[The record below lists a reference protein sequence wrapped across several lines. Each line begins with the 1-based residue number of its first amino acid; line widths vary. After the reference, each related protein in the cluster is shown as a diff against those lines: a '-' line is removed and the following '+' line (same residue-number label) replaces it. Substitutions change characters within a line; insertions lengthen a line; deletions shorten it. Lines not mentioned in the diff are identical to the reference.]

1 MEFIPTLICSV
12 PLSIAA
18 YFIAWTI
25 NHASIFENL
34 RDWAEA
40 SDTFLKRIVACPI
53 CLIYHT
59 SLLTVGVSALLLT
72 WNPGQWLL
80 TWCITCCFSLA
91 LYSRKMIKSFD
102 DD

>member
-1 MEFIPTLICSV
+1 MEFMHLFTYSIS
-12 PLSIAA
+12 LSIVT
-18 YFIAWTI
+18 YFIVWTI

-40 SDTFLKRIVACPI
+40 SDTFIKRIVACPI
-53 CLIYHT
+53 CITYHIA
-59 SLLTVGVSALLLT
+59 LLAVGIPALLLT

-80 TWCITCCFSLA
+80 TWCITCCISLA